1 MRLTINLRHLENGNL
16 HLAGEWPVDE
26 LDLDIGDELIQI
38 HNPLKYDLSAER
50 HGRNVLVHGKLE
62 LVLDC
67 ECIRCLKGFQH
78 PVRIPK
84 WTCDLPLDGED
95 QVTIENDCV
104 DLTPFVRD
112 DILLAF
118 PQHPLCDRKCSG
130 LKNVPLPGKNP
141 CGGNETRMDS
151 SAWAELDKLK
161 F

>member
-1 MRLTINLRHLENGNL
+1 MHLTINLRHLENKSL
-16 HLAGEWPVDE
+16 HLVGEWPVAELNLDIRDE
-26 LDLDIGDELIQI
+26 LVQI
-38 HNPLKYDLSAER
+38 NNPLNYDLSAER
-50 HGRNVLVHGKLE
+50 HGNNIFVNGRLE

-67 ECIRCLKGFQH
+67 ECIRCLKKFQH
-78 PVRIPK
+78 TVRIPK
-84 WTCDLPLDGED
+84 WTCNLPLEGED

-130 LKNVPLPGKNP
+130 LHNTPLLGKNP
-141 CGGNETRMDS
+141 CGVSETRMDS